1 MFQKSLEIQKSWFD
15 ITLIPNYCVRKD
27 NYMSSIS
34 ILSTLGHFMTGG
46 IIMKLN
52 GGGMR
57 NMTQSMFR
65 GVQVDPL
72 PSAGLT
78 YLKVIAGMLVC
89 SGLLTGCVSTEKY
102 EAEKAR
108 ALNFQRLL
116 AQEEKRTGE
125 LNVKYQDAQRKI
137 GSLES
142 QSRDVNA
149 ELEALREQLNRSHDE
164 LDRVRD
170 GGMAKSDDLKLSEPS
185 ISEFGLD
192 DLDFKDSDLAK
203 LESDLDV
210 EGGDVPLESMAEPT
224 ISMSMGDQGF
234 HTVAKGET
242 LYRLSKEY
250 GVTVDDLKAWNNLV
264 DNTIHVGQQ
273 LIVSASK

>member
-1 MFQKSLEIQKSWFD
+1 
-15 ITLIPNYCVRKD
+15 
-27 NYMSSIS
+27 
-34 ILSTLGHFMTGG
+34 
-46 IIMKLN
+46 MKLN

-65 GVQVDPL
+65 GVQVDPH
-72 PSAGLT
+72 PSNGFS
-78 YLKVIAGMLVC
+78 YLKVMAGLLVC

-125 LNVKYQDAQRKI
+125 LNVKYQDTQRQL

-142 QSRDVNA
+142 QNRDVNA

-164 LDRVRD
+164 LARIRD
-170 GGMAKSDDLKLSEPS
+170 GGMAKADGHKMSEPS

-203 LESDLDV
+203 LESDLDFNHN
-210 EGGDVPLESMAEPT
+210 DTPLESMAGT
-224 ISMSMGDQGF
+224 SSMAMSGGGSH
-234 HTVAKGET
+234 HTVVKGET
-242 LYRLSKEY
+242 LYRLSKQY
-250 GVTVDDLKAWNNLV
+250 GVTVDDLKAWNNLP
-264 DNTIHVGQQ
+264 DNTIHVGQEI
-273 LIVSASK
+273 IVSK

>member
-1 MFQKSLEIQKSWFD
+1 
-15 ITLIPNYCVRKD
+15 
-27 NYMSSIS
+27 
-34 ILSTLGHFMTGG
+34 
-46 IIMKLN
+46 MKLN

-57 NMTQSMFR
+57 NMTQPTFG
-65 GVQVDPL
+65 GVQVDPH
-72 PSAGLT
+72 PSQGFS
-78 YLKVIAGMLVC
+78 YLKIMAGMLVC
-89 SGLLTGCVSTEKY
+89 GGLLTGCVSTEKY

-125 LNVKYQDAQRKI
+125 LNVKYQDAQRQV

-149 ELEALREQLNRSHDE
+149 ELEALRDQLNRSHDE
-164 LDRVRD
+164 LARVR
-170 GGMAKSDDLKLSEPS
+170 GGGTAESDDLKLSEPS

-203 LESDLDV
+203 LEADLDL
-210 EGGDVPLESMAEPT
+210 GSNDVPLESMAEST
-224 ISMSMGDQGF
+224 SMAMGSGDF
-234 HTVAKGET
+234 HTVAKGDT
-242 LYRLSKEY
+242 LYRLSKQY
-250 GVTVDDLKAWNNLV
+250 GVTVEDLKVWNNLT

-273 LIVSASK
+273 IVVSQ

>member
-1 MFQKSLEIQKSWFD
+1 
-15 ITLIPNYCVRKD
+15 
-27 NYMSSIS
+27 
-34 ILSTLGHFMTGG
+34 
-46 IIMKLN
+46 MKLK

-57 NMTQSMFR
+57 NMTQPTFG
-65 GVQVDPL
+65 GVQVDPH
-72 PSAGLT
+72 PSAGFS
-78 YLKVIAGMLVC
+78 YLKVIAGLLVC
-89 SGLLTGCVSTEKY
+89 GGLLTGCVSTEKY

-125 LNVKYQDAQRKI
+125 LNVKYQDTQRQL

-149 ELEALREQLNRSHDE
+149 ELEALRDQLNRSHEE
-164 LDRVRD
+164 LSRVRG

-203 LESDLDV
+203 LESDIDLGKD
-210 EGGDVPLESMAEPT
+210 DIPLESIAESTSMA
-224 ISMSMGDQGF
+224 MGGGDS
-234 HTVAKGET
+234 HTVAKGES
-242 LYRLSKEY
+242 LYSLSKQY
-250 GVTVDDLKAWNNLV
+250 GVTVDDLKAWNNLA

-273 LIVSASK
+273 IVISISK

>member
-1 MFQKSLEIQKSWFD
+1 MQ
-15 ITLIPNYCVRKD
+15 
-27 NYMSSIS
+27 
-34 ILSTLGHFMTGG
+34 
-46 IIMKLN
+46 MKLN

-57 NMTQSMFR
+57 NMTQPTF
-65 GVQVDPL
+65 GEVQVDPR
-72 PSAGLT
+72 PSAGFS

-89 SGLLTGCVSTEKY
+89 GGLLTGCVSTEKY

-125 LNVKYQDAQRKI
+125 LNVKYQDAQRQV

-142 QSRDVNA
+142 QTRDVNA
-149 ELEALREQLNRSHDE
+149 ELEALRDQLNRSHEE
-164 LDRVRD
+164 LSRVRG
-170 GGMAKSDDLKLSEPS
+170 GGMAKSDDLKLSEPK

-203 LESDLDV
+203 LESDLDL
-210 EGGDVPLESMAEPT
+210 GSNDAPLESMAEST
-224 ISMSMGDQGF
+224 SMAMGGGDF
-234 HTVAKGET
+234 HTVAKGDT
-242 LYRLSKEY
+242 LYRLSKQY
-250 GVTVDDLKAWNNLV
+250 GVTVDDLKAWNNLS

-273 LIVSASK
+273 IVVSK